1 MNKQLWREAK
11 DLMVL
16 VNSSG
21 AALLA
26 AMDGE
31 RPFTEVVKAAFAN
44 TDKGLKG
51 VDLPD
56 LAQFGRGWEYEDRL
70 FTSSAFL
77 MALWMKGFVQFM
89 LAPGAG
95 DGVLGPVAPADG
107 VLQRLVTS
115 RKALVVGYVIDE
127 LIKLEG
133 HQAGAALPQMESRLL
148 GLLAQGALVPSLA
161 ATVTDS
167 DKPDLVVDSPTPRYQ
182 IAYVKPAL
190 LAQLKTIQETLEHEG
205 PLAGTMGRWVP
216 GTPACEEVGYA
227 CGWGGL

>member
-1 MNKQLWREAK
+1 MNRQLWREAK

-31 RPFTEVVKAAFAN
+31 RPFTHVVAAAFAN
-44 TDKGLKG
+44 TDKGLRGIK
-51 VDLPD
+51 LPD
-56 LAQFGRGWEYEDRL
+56 LAHFGRGWEYEDRF
-70 FTSSAFL
+70 FTSSAFI

-89 LAPGAG
+89 LAPGA
-95 DGVLGPVAPADG
+95 DDAVLGQVAPADN
-107 VLQRLVTS
+107 VLIKLVAS
-115 RKALVVGYVIDE
+115 KKALVVGYVINE
-127 LIKLEG
+127 LITLEG
-133 HQAGAALPQMESRLL
+133 KKAAAALPQMESRLL
-148 GLLAQGALVPSLA
+148 GLLAHGALVPSLA

-167 DKPDLVVDSPTPRYQ
+167 DKPDLMPDSPTPRYQ

-190 LAQLKTIQETLEHEG
+190 LEKLKTIQETIEHEG
-205 PLAGTMGRWVP
+205 PLAGTMGRFVP